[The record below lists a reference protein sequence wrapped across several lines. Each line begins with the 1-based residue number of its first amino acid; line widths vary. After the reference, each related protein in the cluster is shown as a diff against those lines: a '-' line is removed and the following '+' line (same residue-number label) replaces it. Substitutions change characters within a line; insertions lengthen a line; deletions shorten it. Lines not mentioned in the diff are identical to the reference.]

1 MPSNKVAKVIY
12 HAPTDVDENGTTWID
27 VTQKTVTA
35 GSMLSGITSLKNDGT
50 DITGN
55 IASKT
60 SSDLTV
66 SGATV
71 TVPAG
76 YYSSNA
82 NKSVASG
89 TAGTPIATKGTVSNH
104 QVSITPSV
112 TNTTGYITGSTKT
125 GTAVT
130 VTVSELESGTKS
142 ITENGTGIS
151 VSGYSAVDVAVSTG
165 PDCPVF
171 TVVQNAQTGTV
182 TVTCNKTFSECYTS
196 ITDSPSDSVAM
207 LDYKVG
213 DTLVASTGLLLANIS
228 SNNQIKYIVNSG
240 QEVPNYEINYFSNGT
255 ISYSDASG
263 IFQDLTVTAGGTYP
277 PSGSLGHIAYKT
289 VTVASGSAT
298 TPATTIT
305 ANPTVSVSSSGLI
318 TATVSGSQNITPTIS
333 AGYVSSGTSGT
344 ISVSGS
350 NTQQLTTQAAK
361 TVSPTESEQTAV
373 TSGVYTTGVV
383 KVGAI
388 SSTYVGSGITSRSSS
403 DLTVS
408 GATVT
413 APAGYY
419 ASSASKSVSSM
430 TLPTYSTSNATS
442 GYTSKA
448 TIGRSTNDQYINI
461 PTGYNSAGAYY
472 KISAVANGSAT
483 TPATIINAQAIISIN
498 SSGLITAS
506 VSGSEDIT
514 PTVSA
519 GYISSG
525 TAGTVSVSGS
535 GISQLSTQAAQTIY
549 PSTSDQTISSYKY
562 LTGTQTIKGVVV
574 TGLTAANIVSGV
586 TVKIGD
592 SADDDRITSVT
603 GTYDD
608 SIEVVR
614 LI

>member
-1 MPSNKVAKVIY
+1 MPEKRVSKVVY
-12 HAPTDVDENGTTWID
+12 HTDSSDTTGTVWMD
-27 VTQKTVTA
+27 VTQKTVTTNN
-35 GSMLSGITSLKNDGT
+35 MLSGITSLKNDGT

-71 TVPAG
+71 TAPAG

-82 NKSVASG
+82 SESVASG
-89 TAGTPIATKGTVSNH
+89 TAGTPTATKGTVSNH

-151 VSGYSAVDVAVSTG
+151 VSGYSAVDIAVPTG

-196 ITDSPSDSVAM
+196 ATDNPSNSVAM

-213 DTLVASTGLLLANIS
+213 DTLIASMGLLLVSIS
-228 SNNQIKYIVNSG
+228 FNNQLKYIINSG
-240 QEVPNYEINYFSNGT
+240 QEVPNYEISYLSDGT
-255 ISYSDASG
+255 ISYSDASD

-277 PSGSLGHIAYKT
+277 SSGSVGHIAYKT

-298 TPATTIT
+298 TPTTSIT
-305 ANPTVSVSSSGLI
+305 ANPT
-318 TATVSGSQNITPTIS
+318 
-333 AGYVSSGTSGT
+333 
-344 ISVSGS
+344 ISV
-350 NTQQLTTQAAK
+350 
-361 TVSPTESEQTAV
+361 
-373 TSGVYTTGVV
+373 
-383 KVGAI
+383 
-388 SSTYVGSGITSRSSS
+388 
-403 DLTVS
+403 
-408 GATVT
+408 
-413 APAGYY
+413 
-419 ASSASKSVSSM
+419 
-430 TLPTYSTSNATS
+430 
-442 GYTSKA
+442 
-448 TIGRSTNDQYINI
+448 
-461 PTGYNSAGAYY
+461 
-472 KISAVANGSAT
+472 NG
-483 TPATIINAQAIISIN
+483 
-498 SSGLITAS
+498 SGLITAS
-506 VSGSEDIT
+506 VSSSQSVT

-519 GYISSG
+519 GYVSSG
-525 TAGTVSVSGS
+525 TAGTVSVNGS
-535 GISQLSTQAAQTIY
+535 NTSQLTAQAAQTIY
-549 PSTSDQTISSYKY
+549 PSTSDQTISSGQY

-603 GTYDD
+603 GTYTTA
-608 SIEVVR
+608 IQVVR